1 MDDNSHLRQFVE
13 AGSQESFREL
23 VGRHTNLVYACA
35 MQRLRDPHAAEDVTQ
50 AVFLTLALKA
60 KNLRSHTSLAGWLFT
75 TTRYVATRYQRGE
88 QRRKEREMRAF
99 EETPIADSGTATE
112 AAWEHMQPHL
122 AGALDSLSGAD
133 REAVLLRFYR
143 KASHREVAAALGT
156 SEDGARMRVDRAL
169 DKLRRFFA
177 KKSVALSATALA
189 GALTANAAQA
199 APAGLAATAGATAL
213 AGAGGTLTVTST
225 IVLAKGAIQMM
236 FIAQLKTAA
245 LITAACVVVAGSGV
259 IVAKEVL
266 VPPVAPVSA
275 QAEQKS
281 PQPATATNDT
291 ATIAWGEAV
300 NGLRAGLLPA
310 GGGASMRWDYEFG
323 MCRNCQ
329 ALSRK
334 TTAQIKASVFGKCPE
349 CGSARTYAGWLCFDC
364 AQAQRVC
371 LGCRKPRPSGAT
383 FVEGEPIFLELYV
396 KNVGSEKR
404 NAAPPFLNETMGW
417 YPVFQPT
424 GGGDDLLWRRRP
436 GAVLRRGIPALIPL
450 EPQKEHVWVTVLND
464 DVGFAFQAASGTESK
479 TFQQLPPGKYRVIM
493 KCASDKLATGPV
505 EIEIVPAVRVSHK
518 LTGEGRN
525 TRLSVTVTNPG
536 TTPLEL
542 NKNVSTDAIR
552 ALRFFDA
559 DGKRVPTLPPPLPTE
574 GTITVA
580 PGESREFDYGLNIFS
595 PPLKAGHYSI
605 HVSFISAD
613 PIQWTIPEQGAEGDA
628 VKQPGLES
636 KATVKDGLQVVV
648 RLDKALY
655 APNEPLTFTVI
666 YTNVREKGNAFCLWD
681 AGYFKDWKIMAG
693 DWEVAGW
700 PESERSVDGAF
711 LKTLGAGEQV
721 EAPVKIGGDG
731 AAHFFSTRQRKPVP
745 PRRFL
750 PPGKYPLRLTIPLRE
765 APLTLR
771 RALPRWIGEISTEP
785 VEFEVGGPAAAR

>member
-1 MDDNSHLRQFVE
+1 MDDNTHLRQFVE

-225 IVLAKGAIQMM
+225 LVLAKGAIQMM

-245 LITAACVVVAGSGV
+245 LIMAACVVVAGSGV
-259 IVAKEVL
+259 IVAKDVL
-266 VPPVAPVSA
+266 TPPAS
-275 QAEQKS
+275 
-281 PQPATATNDT
+281 PATAGGE
-291 ATIAWGEAV
+291 TITGVQTGVVMAVVIPDRVVTPPRGEETKFEI
-300 NGLRAGLLPA
+300 GLRISNRTSQDISFGLFDTVRPVLKDDQGRERPLDGGRDKTRILKPIQVKTGQTDTVLYAARLSLPTMKSFVPA
-310 GGGASMRWDYEFG
+310 GKTFAELAVDDRTGGIWVYHDLAPGRYTLGLHYAHPPIGGVAQPGIWVGET
-323 MCRNCQ
+323 
-329 ALSRK
+329 
-334 TTAQIKASVFGKCPE
+334 TTAPSAFVIVNQPD
-349 CGSARTYAGWLCFDC
+349 GS
-364 AQAQRVC
+364 
-371 LGCRKPRPSGAT
+371 
-383 FVEGEPIFLELYV
+383 
-396 KNVGSEKR
+396 
-404 NAAPPFLNETMGW
+404 
-417 YPVFQPT
+417 
-424 GGGDDLLWRRRP
+424 
-436 GAVLRRGIPALIPL
+436 
-450 EPQKEHVWVTVLND
+450 
-464 DVGFAFQAASGTESK
+464 
-479 TFQQLPPGKYRVIM
+479 
-493 KCASDKLATGPV
+493 
-505 EIEIVPAVRVSHK
+505 
-518 LTGEGRN
+518 
-525 TRLSVTVTNPG
+525 
-536 TTPLEL
+536 
-542 NKNVSTDAIR
+542 
-552 ALRFFDA
+552 
-559 DGKRVPTLPPPLPTE
+559 
-574 GTITVA
+574 
-580 PGESREFDYGLNIFS
+580 
-595 PPLKAGHYSI
+595 
-605 HVSFISAD
+605 
-613 PIQWTIPEQGAEGDA
+613 A
-628 VKQPGLES
+628 VKQKGPES
-636 KATVKDGLQVVV
+636 KAAVKDGLQVVV
-648 RLDKALY
+648 RLDKAVY
-655 APNEPLTFTVI
+655 ATNEPLTFTVI
-666 YTNVREKGNAFCLWD
+666 YTNVREKGNAFGLWD

-711 LKTLGAGEQV
+711 LKTLGAGEQL

-731 AAHFFSTRQRKPVP
+731 AAHFFSTMQRETVP
-745 PRRFL
+745 PRLFL
-750 PPGKYPLRLTIPLRE
+750 PPGKYPLRLTISLRE
-765 APLTLR
+765 TSLTLR
-771 RALPRWIGEISTEP
+771 RALPRWVGEISTEP

>member
-1 MDDNSHLRQFVE
+1 MDDNTHLRQFVE
-13 AGSQESFREL
+13 AGSQEAFREL

-189 GALTANAAQA
+189 GALTANVAQA

-213 AGAGGTLTVTST
+213 AGAGGTLTTTST

-266 VPPVAPVSA
+266 APPATPVSA

-281 PQPATATNDT
+281 PPLDTVTNAA
-291 ATIAWGEAV
+291 ATIAWGAV
-300 NGLRAGLLPA
+300 TNELQAGLVPLGKGAEGDWGKDEESIFFCPKCAGKPRKHCMDPSEAAKKRICAVCGKAKPWSATFIEGEPMRMELHLRNLAKETRSILGAGVKYESGFCRNWEFTFAPA
-310 GGGASMRWDYEFG
+310 GGGTSWTEFNTVPWAEPPPLVDLKLG
-323 MCRNCQ
+323 VGESNE
-329 ALSRK
+329 AAVELLLGRK
-334 TTAQIKASVFGKCPE
+334 GYLFRDRQGRSLPSLPAGKYTVTA
-349 CGSARTYAGWLCFDC
+349 TYAH
-364 AQAQRVC
+364 
-371 LGCRKPRPSGAT
+371 P
-383 FVEGEPIFLELYV
+383 E
-396 KNVGSEKR
+396 
-404 NAAPPFLNETMGW
+404 
-417 YPVFQPT
+417 
-424 GGGDDLLWRRRP
+424 DDKTCPYWH
-436 GAVLRRGIPALIPL
+436 GT
-450 EPQKEHVWVTVLND
+450 VT
-464 DVGFAFQAASGTESK
+464 
-479 TFQQLPPGKYRVIM
+479 
-493 KCASDKLATGPV
+493 TGPV
-505 EIEIVPAVRVSHK
+505 EIEIKPAVRVSHK

-542 NKNVSTDAIR
+542 NKNDSTDAIR

-559 DGKRVPTLPPPLPTE
+559 DGERVPTLPPSFPTE

-580 PGESREFDYGLNIFS
+580 PGESRAFDYNLNIFS

-613 PIQWTIPEQGAEGDA
+613 PIPWIIPEQGAEGDA
-628 VKQPGLES
+628 VKQPGPES

-655 APNEPLTFTVI
+655 ATNEPLTFTVI
-666 YTNVREKGNAFCLWD
+666 YTNVREKGNAFGLWD

-711 LKTLGAGEQV
+711 LKTLGAGEQL

-731 AAHFFSTRQRKPVP
+731 AAHFFSTMQRETVP
-745 PRRFL
+745 PRLFL
-750 PPGKYPLRLTIPLRE
+750 PPGKYPLRLTISLWE